1 MWQHVWRW
9 LLLLPLAA
17 CAGAPAGPCR
27 LQQLADLPVT
37 LDGNRLDVTARVNG
51 AETRLVLD
59 TGAEATVLATG
70 TIAALQLPR
79 SQRSASRLGGVG
91 GVVVNADAYADL
103 DVGGI
108 GVRRRFAV
116 ADIPGVGGLLG
127 ADVLS
132 GSDVELDL
140 PNRRVRLWRAPG
152 CGAADLPWSGPRL
165 TVPVEVTGGDLVRVT
180 AMLDGRAVPALID
193 SGASRSLVKTD
204 AADAGVAQDP
214 SIVAR
219 GLDGGAI
226 GVRLHRFGTLAVG
239 GDTVDR
245 PRIGV
250 AAFELRPAA
259 MLIGVDWLRTRRVWI
274 AYRTGQLF
282 LQRG

>member
-1 MWQHVWRW
+1 MWRHVWRW

-214 SIVAR
+214 AIVAR

-239 GDTVDR
+239 GDTVDG